1 MEFMIILIACV
12 VAGLIC
18 LGLYSSMKPV
28 SRQQSAGQYVSQE
41 RLVMSINED
50 NFIRETESRTRIVN
64 QSAPGMAAGSAGANP
79 GQNMTISAS
88 APGQATGQGSP
99 FTIHGQGFGH
109 GQGLGH
115 GQGSGQSQI
124 FGQGHTQ
131 GQNHGGAFID
141 LTGGAGR
148 PGARPGAGSQ
158 TGQQIHFGQHGQS
171 GQSGLH
177 GVHGQQNAAGSANTS
192 HKPGYIDLSRGGK
205 KHSDKG

>member
-109 GQGLGH
+109 GQG
-115 GQGSGQSQI
+115 
-124 FGQGHTQ
+124 
-131 GQNHGGAFID
+131 QNHGGSFID

-171 GQSGLH
+171 GLSGLH

-192 HKPGYIDLSRGGK
+192 HKPGYIDLSRGK

>member
-88 APGQATGQGSP
+88 APGQATGQG
-99 FTIHGQGFGH
+99 
-109 GQGLGH
+109 
-115 GQGSGQSQI
+115 
-124 FGQGHTQ
+124 
-131 GQNHGGAFID
+131 HGGAFID

-148 PGARPGAGSQ
+148 PGTRPGAGSQ